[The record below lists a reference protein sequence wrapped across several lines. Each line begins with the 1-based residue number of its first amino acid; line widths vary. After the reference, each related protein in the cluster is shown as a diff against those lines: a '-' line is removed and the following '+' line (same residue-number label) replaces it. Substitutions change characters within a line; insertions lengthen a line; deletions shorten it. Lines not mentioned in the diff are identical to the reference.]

1 MKEPYWLTRD
11 ECLAL
16 HDMMLAQYGGC
27 PGIRDEG
34 LLESALAR
42 PQQLHHYGK
51 PGMPEMAA
59 AYTAGIVKNH
69 PFLDGNKRTGFML
82 GAGFLERNGYEFTA
96 TEAEVASSSS
106 PKPARSAIPKY
117 CCAMG
122 SSRHSSGQATTLML
136 LKNAQS
142 PTLP

>member
-1 MKEPYWLTRD
+1 MKESYWLTRD

-96 TEAEVASSSS
+96 SETEVVIRTLALAAGEMSEADY
-106 PKPARSAIPKY
+106 AAWL
-117 CCAMG
+117 
-122 SSRHSSGQATTLML
+122 QA
-136 LKNAQS
+136 NAKQVQ
-142 PTLP
+142 